1 MNTINPRNTRN
12 NFREEGRMR
21 EAVIV
26 AACRT
31 AVGKA
36 PRGILKDTRPEYMGE
51 EVLRDLIRRAGDL
64 DPMLIDDVIIGC
76 TFPEATQG
84 LNLGRVLVMSLGWP
98 DRIPGMTVN
107 RFCSSG
113 LQAIAI
119 GAEKIMCGFSDV
131 IIAGGIESMS
141 QIPMGG
147 SMMYPNPALVDMR
160 PGAFTGMGLTAE
172 NVAERYNIS
181 REEQDEFGAKSQQKA
196 EAAIKAGRF
205 KSQIVPLKVKKQK
218 QLPNGHFA
226 YEEIVFDTDE
236 GVRPG
241 TTKEGI
247 SKIAPAFKANGTVTA
262 GNSSQTSDAAAG
274 VVLMSK
280 EKAKAL
286 GLRPMVTFRY
296 HVAEGCPPEYMG
308 VGPSVAIPKVLKIA
322 GMTLDGMELIELNE
336 AFAAQAIY
344 CIRELGINEEITNVN
359 GGAIALGH
367 PLGCTGAKLTTQ
379 LIYEMQDRGLRWG
392 LVSMCIGFGMG
403 AAAIFEI
410 EDY

>member
-1 MNTINPRNTRN
+1 MK
-12 NFREEGRMR
+12 

-36 PRGILKDTRPEYMGE
+36 PRGALKDTRPEYMGT
-51 EVLRDLIRRAGDL
+51 EVLRDLIKRAGDL

-84 LNLGRVLVMSLGWP
+84 LNLGRVLIMSLGWP

-131 IIAGGIESMS
+131 VIAGGVENMS

-160 PGAFTGMGLTAE
+160 PGAFTSMGLTAE

-181 REEQDEFGAKSQQKA
+181 RDEQDEFGARSQQKA

-205 KSQIVPLKVKKQK
+205 KSQIVPLRLRRQK
-218 QLPNGHFA
+218 QLPNGHFE
-226 YEEIVFDTDE
+226 YEEIIFDTDE
-236 GVRPG
+236 GMRPG
-241 TTKEGI
+241 TTKESI
-247 SKIAPAFKANGTVTA
+247 SKIPPAFKANGTVTA

-280 EKAKAL
+280 EKAREL
-286 GLRPMVTFRY
+286 GLKPMATFRY
-296 HVAEGCPPEYMG
+296 HVAEGCPPEFMG
-308 VGPSVAIPKVLKIA
+308 VGPSVAIPKVMKMA
-322 GMTLDGMELIELNE
+322 GMSLDQMELIELNE

-344 CIRELGINEEITNVN
+344 CIRELGISQEITNVN

-379 LIYEMQDRGLRWG
+379 LIYEMQDRKLHWG

>member
-1 MNTINPRNTRN
+1 
-12 NFREEGRMR
+12 MR

-31 AVGKA
+31 AAGKA
-36 PRGILKDTRPEYMGE
+36 PRGILKNTRPEEMGTA
-51 EVLRDLIRRAGDL
+51 VLADLIRRAGDL
-64 DPMLIDDVIIGC
+64 DPVLIDDVIIGC

-131 IIAGGIESMS
+131 IVAGGVESMS

-147 SMMYPNPALVDMR
+147 SMLYPNPALVDTR
-160 PGAFTGMGLTAE
+160 PGAFCSMGLTAE
-172 NVAERYNIS
+172 NVAERFKIG
-181 REEQDEFGAKSQQKA
+181 RKEQDQFGARSQQKA
-196 EAAIKAGRF
+196 EAAIKEGRF
-205 KSQIVPLKVKKQK
+205 KSQIVPLKVRRQK
-218 QLPNGHFA
+218 RLPNGHFE
-226 YEEIVFDTDE
+226 YEEVVFDTDE

-241 TTKEGI
+241 TTVESI
-247 SKIAPAFKANGTVTA
+247 SKIRPAFKAKGTVTA

-274 VVLMSK
+274 VILMSK

-286 GLRPMVTFRY
+286 GLKPMATFRY
-296 HVAEGCPPEYMG
+296 HVVEGCDPEYMG
-308 VGPSVAIPKVLKIA
+308 VGPAVAIPKVLELA
-322 GMTLDGMELIELNE
+322 NMTLDQIELIELNE

-344 CIRELGINEEITNVN
+344 CINELGINEEITNVN

-379 LIYEMQDRGLRWG
+379 LVYEMAERNLRWG

-403 AAAIFEI
+403 AAAVFEI
-410 EDY
+410 EK

>member
-1 MNTINPRNTRN
+1 MK
-12 NFREEGRMR
+12 

-31 AVGKA
+31 AAGKA
-36 PRGILKDTRPEYMGE
+36 PRGMLKDTRPEYMGTA
-51 EVLRDLIRRAGDL
+51 VLSDLLKRAGNM

-119 GAEKIMCGFSDV
+119 GAEKIMCGFADV
-131 IIAGGIESMS
+131 VIAGGVENMS

-172 NVAERYNIS
+172 NVAERYTIG
-181 REEQDEFGAKSQQKA
+181 RDEQDEFGARSQQRA

-205 KSQIVPLKVKKQK
+205 KSQIVPLNLKKQK
-218 QLPNGHFA
+218 QLPNGRFEF
-226 YEEIVFDTDE
+226 EEIIFDTDE
-236 GVRPG
+236 GMRPG
-241 TTKEGI
+241 TTKENI
-247 SKIAPAFKANGTVTA
+247 SKIRPAFRTNGTVTA

-280 EKAKAL
+280 EKAKEL
-286 GLRPMVTFRY
+286 GLKPMATFRY

-322 GMTLDGMELIELNE
+322 GMSLGQMELIELNE

-344 CIRELGINEEITNVN
+344 CIKELGINEEITNVN

-379 LIYEMQDRGLRWG
+379 LIYEMQERKLRWG
-392 LVSMCIGFGMG
+392 LVSMCIGFRMG
-403 AAAIFEI
+403 AAGIFEI

>member
-1 MNTINPRNTRN
+1 MK
-12 NFREEGRMR
+12 

-31 AVGKA
+31 AAGKA
-36 PRGILKDTRPEYMGE
+36 PRGMLKDTRPEYMGG
-51 EVLRDLIRRAGDL
+51 EVLRELLQRAGDL

-84 LNLGRVLVMSLGWP
+84 LNLGRVLIMFLGWP

-119 GAEKIMCGFSDV
+119 GAEKIMCGFADV
-131 IIAGGIESMS
+131 VVAGGVENMS

-172 NVAERYNIS
+172 NVAERYHIS
-181 REEQDEFGAKSQQKA
+181 REEQDEFGARSQQKA

-205 KSQIVPLKVKKQK
+205 KSQIVPLKIKEQK

-226 YEEIVFDTDE
+226 YEEVIFDTDE
-236 GVRPG
+236 GMRPG

-247 SKIAPAFKANGTVTA
+247 SKIPPAFKANGTVTA
-262 GNSSQTSDAAAG
+262 GNSSQTSDGAAG

-280 EKAKAL
+280 EKAREL
-286 GLRPMVTFRY
+286 GLRPMATFRY

-308 VGPSVAIPKVLKIA
+308 VGPSVAIPKVLKIS
-322 GMTLDGMELIELNE
+322 GMTLAQMELIELNE

-379 LIYEMQDRGLRWG
+379 LIYEMQNRGLRWG

>member
-1 MNTINPRNTRN
+1 MK
-12 NFREEGRMR
+12 

-31 AVGKA
+31 AVGRA
-36 PRGILKDTRPEYMGE
+36 PRGALKDTRPEHMGTT
-51 EVLRDLIRRAGDL
+51 VLGELVKRAGDL
-64 DPMLIDDVIIGC
+64 DPNLIDDVIIGC

-84 LNLGRVLVMSLGWP
+84 LNLGRVLVMSMHWP

-119 GAEKIMCGFSDV
+119 GAEKIMCGYSDV
-131 IIAGGIESMS
+131 VIAGGVESMS

-147 SMMYPNPALVDMR
+147 SMLYPNPALVDTR
-160 PGAFTGMGLTAE
+160 PGGYTGMGLTAE
-172 NVAERYNIS
+172 NVAERFQIG
-181 REEQDEFGAKSQQKA
+181 REAQDAFGAKSQQKA
-196 EAAIKAGRF
+196 EAAQKSGRF
-205 KSQIVPLKVKKQK
+205 KSQIVPLTLKVQK

-226 YEEIVFDTDE
+226 FEEKIFDMDE

-241 TTKEGI
+241 TTKEI
-247 SKIAPAFKANGTVTA
+247 LATLRPAFKPKGSVTA
-262 GNSSQTSDAAAG
+262 GNSSQTSDGAAG

-280 EKAKAL
+280 EKAKEL
-286 GLRPMVTFRY
+286 GLKPMVTFRY
-296 HVAEGCPPEYMG
+296 HAVEGCEPEYMG
-308 VGPSVAIPKVLKIA
+308 VGPAVVIPKVLKLA
-322 GMTLDGMELIELNE
+322 GMTLDQMELIELNE

-344 CIRELGINEEITNVN
+344 CIEKLGINQDITNVN

-379 LIYEMQDRGLRWG
+379 LVYEMAERKVRWG

-403 AAAIFEI
+403 AAAILER

>member
-1 MNTINPRNTRN
+1 MTG
-12 NFREEGRMR
+12 EENMMK

-31 AVGKA
+31 AAGKA
-36 PRGILKDTRPEYMGE
+36 PRGVLKYMRPEAMGCA
-51 EVLRDLIRRAGDL
+51 VLEDLIKRAGDL
-64 DPMLIDDVIIGC
+64 DPMVIDDVVIGC
-76 TFPEATQG
+76 TFPESVQG
-84 LNLGRVLVMSLGWP
+84 LNLGRVLVMSMGWP

-119 GAEKIMCGFSDV
+119 AAEKIMCGFSDV
-131 IIAGGIESMS
+131 VVAGGVESMS

-147 SMMYPNPALVDMR
+147 SMMYPNPALVDSH

-172 NVAERYNIS
+172 NVAERFNIG
-181 REEQDEFGAKSQQKA
+181 RDEQDEFGAKSQQKA
-196 EAAIKAGRF
+196 EKAQKEGRF
-205 KSQIVPLKVKKQK
+205 KSQIVPLKVKRQK
-218 QLPNGHFA
+218 QLPNGKFEF
-226 YEEIVFDTDE
+226 EEIIFEQDE

-241 TTKEGI
+241 TTKESIG
-247 SKIAPAFKANGTVTA
+247 KIPPAFKPTGSVTA
-262 GNSSQTSDAAAG
+262 GNSSQTSDAAAA
-274 VVLMSK
+274 VLLMSK
-280 EKAKAL
+280 EKAKEL
-286 GLRPMVTFRY
+286 GLKPMATFRY
-296 HVAEGCPPEYMG
+296 HAVEGCEPEIMG
-308 VGPSVAIPKVLKIA
+308 VGPAVAIPRVLKLA
-322 GMTLDGMELIELNE
+322 GMSLGQMDLIELNE

-344 CIRELGINEEITNVN
+344 CINELGINEEITNVN

-379 LIYEMQDRGLRWG
+379 LIYEMQERKAKWG

-403 AAAIFEI
+403 AAGIFEI

>member
-1 MNTINPRNTRN
+1 
-12 NFREEGRMR
+12 MR

-31 AVGKA
+31 AAGKA
-36 PRGILKDTRPEYMGE
+36 PQGILKDTRPEQMGCA
-51 EVLRDLIRRAGDL
+51 VLGDLLKRTGDL

-76 TFPEATQG
+76 SFPEATQG
-84 LNLGRVLVMSLGWP
+84 LNLGRVLVMSMGWP

-131 IIAGGIESMS
+131 VVAGGVENMS

-160 PGAFTGMGLTAE
+160 PGGFTGMGLTAE
-172 NVAERYNIS
+172 NVAERYSIS

-196 EAAIKAGRF
+196 EAAIKAGKF
-205 KSQIVPLKVKKQK
+205 KSQIVPLKV
-218 QLPNGHFA
+218 
-226 YEEIVFDTDE
+226 DTDE
-236 GVRPG
+236 GMRPG

-247 SKIAPAFKANGTVTA
+247 AHIRPAFKPNGTVTA
-262 GNSSQTSDAAAG
+262 GNSSQMSDGAAG

-280 EKAKAL
+280 EKARELSLK
-286 GLRPMVTFRY
+286 PMATFRY
-296 HVAEGCPPEYMG
+296 YAVEGCDPEYMG
-308 VGPSVAIPKVLKIA
+308 VGPSVAVPKVLKIA
-322 GMTLDGMELIELNE
+322 GMTLDQMELIELNE
-336 AFAAQAIY
+336 AFAAQSIY
-344 CIRELGINEEITNVN
+344 CIRKLGINGEITNVN

-379 LIYEMQDRGLRWG
+379 LVYEMQERSLRRGLAT
-392 LVSMCIGFGMG
+392 MCIGFGMG

-410 EDY
+410 ED

>member
-1 MNTINPRNTRN
+1 
-12 NFREEGRMR
+12 MR

-36 PRGILKDTRPEYMGE
+36 PRGALKDTRPEYMGT
-51 EVLRDLIRRAGDL
+51 EVLRDLIKRAGDL

-84 LNLGRVLVMSLGWP
+84 LNLGRVLIMSLGWP

-131 IIAGGIESMS
+131 VIAGGVENMS

-160 PGAFTGMGLTAE
+160 PGAFTSMGLTAE

-181 REEQDEFGAKSQQKA
+181 RDEQDEFGARSQQKA

-205 KSQIVPLKVKKQK
+205 KSQIVPLRLRRQK
-218 QLPNGHFA
+218 QLPNGHFE
-226 YEEIVFDTDE
+226 YEEIIFDTDE
-236 GVRPG
+236 GMRPG
-241 TTKEGI
+241 TTMESI
-247 SKIAPAFKANGTVTA
+247 SKIPPAFKANGTVTA

-274 VVLMSK
+274 VVIMSK
-280 EKAKAL
+280 EKARELDLK
-286 GLRPMVTFRY
+286 PMATFRY
-296 HVAEGCPPEYMG
+296 HVTEGCPPEFMG
-308 VGPSVAIPKVLKIA
+308 VGPSVAIPKVMKRA
-322 GMTLDGMELIELNE
+322 GMSLDQMELIELNE

-344 CIRELGINEEITNVN
+344 CIGELGINEEITNVN

-379 LIYEMQDRGLRWG
+379 LIYEMEDRKVRWG

>member
-1 MNTINPRNTRN
+1 MK
-12 NFREEGRMR
+12 

-36 PRGILKDTRPEYMGE
+36 PRGILKDTRPEQMGCA
-51 EVLRDLIRRAGDL
+51 VLGDLLKRAGDL
-64 DPMLIDDVIIGC
+64 DPMLIDDVIVGC
-76 TFPEATQG
+76 TFPESVQG
-84 LNLGRVLVMSLGWP
+84 LNLGRVLVMSMGWP

-119 GAEKIMCGFSDV
+119 GAEKIMCGYADV
-131 IIAGGIESMS
+131 VISGGVESMS

-147 SMMYPNPALVDMR
+147 SMMYPNPALVEMR
-160 PGAFTGMGLTAE
+160 PGSFTGMGLTAE
-172 NVAERYNIS
+172 NVAERFNIG
-181 REEQDEFGAKSQQKA
+181 RDEQDEFGAKSQQKA
-196 EAAIKAGRF
+196 EAALKAGRF
-205 KSQIVPLKVKKQK
+205 KSQIVPLTVRRQK
-218 QLPNGHFA
+218 TLPNGHFE
-226 YEEIVFDTDE
+226 YEEFIFDTDE
-236 GVRPG
+236 GIRPG

-247 SKIAPAFKANGTVTA
+247 SKIPPAFKPNGSVTA

-280 EKAKAL
+280 EKAREL
-286 GLRPMVTFRY
+286 GLKPMATFRY
-296 HVAEGCPPEYMG
+296 HAVEGCEPEVMG
-308 VGPSVAIPKVLKIA
+308 VGPAVAIPRVLKIA
-322 GMTLDGMELIELNE
+322 GMTLDQMELIELNE

-344 CIRELGINEEITNVN
+344 CIKELGINEEITNVN

-379 LIYEMQDRGLRWG
+379 LIYEMQERNLRWG

>member
-1 MNTINPRNTRN
+1 
-12 NFREEGRMR
+12 MR

-31 AVGKA
+31 AAGKA
-36 PRGILKDTRPEYMGE
+36 PRGILKDTRPEEMGTA
-51 EVLRDLIRRAGDL
+51 VMADLVKRAGDL
-64 DPMLIDDVIIGC
+64 DPVLIDDVIIGC
-76 TFPEATQG
+76 TFPEGTQG

-131 IIAGGIESMS
+131 ILAGGVESMS

-147 SMMYPNPALVDMR
+147 SMLYPNPALVDTR

-172 NVAERYNIS
+172 NVAEKYNIG
-181 REEQDEFGAKSQQKA
+181 RAEQDRFGAKSQQKA
-196 EAAIKAGRF
+196 EAAIKEGRF

-218 QLPNGHFA
+218 QLPNGRFEF
-226 YEEIVFDTDE
+226 EEVVFDTDE

-241 TTKEGI
+241 TTAESI
-247 SKIAPAFKANGTVTA
+247 SKIRPAFKPKGTVTA

-274 VVLMSK
+274 VLLMSK
-280 EKAKAL
+280 EKAQAL
-286 GLRPMVTFRY
+286 GLKPMATFRY
-296 HVAEGCPPEYMG
+296 HVVEGCSPEYMG
-308 VGPSVAIPKVLKIA
+308 VGPALAIPKVLKLA
-322 GMTLDGMELIELNE
+322 NMTLDQIELIELNE

-344 CIRELGINEEITNVN
+344 CINELGINEEITNVN

-379 LIYEMQDRGLRWG
+379 LIYEMAERNLKWG

-403 AAAIFEI
+403 AAAIFER
-410 EDY
+410 EE

>member
-1 MNTINPRNTRN
+1 MK
-12 NFREEGRMR
+12 

-26 AACRT
+26 AASRT
-31 AVGKA
+31 AVGRA
-36 PRGILKDTRPEYMGE
+36 PRGILKDTRPEQMGCA
-51 EVLRDLIRRAGDL
+51 VLGDLLKRAGDL

-76 TFPEATQG
+76 TFPEAVQG
-84 LNLGRVLVMSLGWP
+84 LNMGRVLVMSMGWP

-113 LQAIAI
+113 LQAITI
-119 GAEKIMCGFSDV
+119 GAEKIMCGYSDV
-131 IIAGGIESMS
+131 VIAGGVESMS

-147 SMMYPNPALVDMR
+147 SMMYPNPALVETR

-172 NVAERYNIS
+172 NVAERYQIS
-181 REEQDEFGAKSQQKA
+181 RDEQDEFGARSQQKA

-205 KSQIVPLKVKKQK
+205 KSQIVPLKVKKQR
-218 QLPNGHFA
+218 QLPDGHFE
-226 YEEIVFDTDE
+226 YEEVIFDMDE
-236 GVRPG
+236 GMRPG

-247 SKIAPAFKANGTVTA
+247 SKIPPAFKPNGSVTA

-280 EKAKAL
+280 DKAKEL
-286 GLRPMVTFRY
+286 GLKPMATFRY
-296 HVAEGCPPEYMG
+296 HTAEGCEPEYMG
-308 VGPSVAIPKVLKIA
+308 VGPAVAIPKVLKIA
-322 GMTLDGMELIELNE
+322 GMTLDQVELIELNE

-344 CIRELGINEEITNVN
+344 CIQTLGINEEITNVN

-379 LIYEMQDRGLRWG
+379 LVYEMEERKLRWG

-403 AAAIFEI
+403 AAAIIER

>member
-1 MNTINPRNTRN
+1 
-12 NFREEGRMR
+12 MR

-36 PRGILKDTRPEYMGE
+36 PRGILKNTRPEEMGCA
-51 EVLRDLIRRAGDL
+51 VLGDLLKRAGDL
-64 DPMLIDDVIIGC
+64 DPHLIDDVIVGC

-84 LNLGRVLVMSLGWP
+84 LNLGRVLVMSMGWP

-119 GAEKIMCGFSDV
+119 AAEKIMCGFSEV
-131 IIAGGIESMS
+131 TIGCGVESMS
-141 QIPMGG
+141 AIPMGG
-147 SMMYPNPALVDMR
+147 SMMYPNPALVDTR

-172 NVAERYNIS
+172 NVAERYGIS
-181 REEQDEFGAKSQQKA
+181 RDEQDTFGAKSQQKA
-196 EAAIKAGRF
+196 EAAVNAGRF
-205 KSQIVPLKVKKQK
+205 KGQIVPLRVKRQK
-218 QLPNGHFA
+218 KLPNGHFEF
-226 YEEIVFDTDE
+226 EEIIFDQDE

-247 SKIAPAFKANGTVTA
+247 SQIKPAFKPNGTVTA

-274 VVLMSK
+274 VLLMSK
-280 EKAKAL
+280 EKAGQL
-286 GLRPMVTFRY
+286 GLKPMATFRY
-296 HVAEGCPPEYMG
+296 HAVEGCEPEYMG
-308 VGPSVAIPKVLKIA
+308 VGPAVAIPKVLKIA
-322 GMTLDGMELIELNE
+322 NMGIEQIELAELNE

-344 CIRELGINEEITNVN
+344 CIRELGLREEIVNVN

-379 LIYEMQDRGLRWG
+379 LIYEMQERNLRWG

-403 AAAIFEI
+403 AAGIFEI
-410 EDY
+410 EDYR

>member
-1 MNTINPRNTRN
+1 M
-12 NFREEGRMR
+12 MMK

-36 PRGILKDTRPEYMGE
+36 PRGILKDTRPEYMGCT
-51 EVLRDLIRRAGDL
+51 VLGDLLKRAGGL
-64 DPMLIDDVIIGC
+64 DPNLIDDVVIGC

-84 LNLGRVLVMSLGWP
+84 LNLGRVLVMSMGWP

-119 GAEKIMCGFSDV
+119 GAEKIMCGFSEV
-131 IIAGGIESMS
+131 VVAGGVESMS

-147 SMMYPNPALVDMR
+147 SMMYPNPALVEMR

-172 NVAERYNIS
+172 NVAERYGIG
-181 REEQDEFGAKSQQKA
+181 RDEQDAFGALSQQKA

-205 KSQIVPLKVKKQK
+205 KSQIVPLNIKKQVR
-218 QLPNGHFA
+218 LPNGRFG
-226 YEEIVFDTDE
+226 YEEFVFDTDE
-236 GVRPG
+236 GMRPG
-241 TTKEGI
+241 TTKE
-247 SKIAPAFKANGTVTA
+247 SIASLKPAFKPNGSVTA
-262 GNSSQTSDAAAG
+262 GNSSQTSDAAAA
-274 VVLMSK
+274 VLLMSK
-280 EKAKAL
+280 EKAREL
-286 GLRPMVTFRY
+286 GLKPMATFRW
-296 HVAEGCPPEYMG
+296 HAVEGCEPEYMG
-308 VGPSVAIPKVLKIA
+308 VGPAVAIPKVLKLA
-322 GMTLDGMELIELNE
+322 GMSIDQMDLIELNE

-344 CIRELGINEEITNVN
+344 CIDTLGINKEITNVN

-379 LIYEMQDRGLRWG
+379 LVYEMQERKARFG

-403 AAAIFEI
+403 AAAIFEV

>member
-1 MNTINPRNTRN
+1 
-12 NFREEGRMR
+12 MR

-36 PRGILKDTRPEYMGE
+36 PRGMLKDVRPENMGCT
-51 EVLRDLIRRAGDL
+51 VLGDLLRRAKDL
-64 DPMLIDDVIIGC
+64 DPALIDDVIIGC

-84 LNLGRVLVMSLGWP
+84 LNLGRVLVMSMGWP

-119 GAEKIMCGFSDV
+119 GAEKIMCGFSD
-131 IIAGGIESMS
+131 IIVAGGIENMS

-147 SMMYPNPALVDMR
+147 SMLYPNPALVDTR
-160 PGAFTGMGLTAE
+160 PSSFSGMGLTAE
-172 NVAERYNIS
+172 NIAEKYGIS
-181 REEQDEFGAKSQQKA
+181 RDEQDDFAAKSQQKA
-196 EAAIKAGRF
+196 EAASKQGKFRT
-205 KSQIVPLKVKKQK
+205 QIVPINVKKQK
-218 QLPNGHFA
+218 NLPNGHFEF
-226 YEEIVFDTDE
+226 EEVVFDTDE
-236 GVRPG
+236 GIRPG
-241 TTKEGI
+241 TTKESI
-247 SKIAPAFKANGTVTA
+247 SQLRPAFKKNGSVTA

-274 VVLMSK
+274 VILMSR
-280 EKAKAL
+280 EMADEL
-286 GLRPMVTFRY
+286 GLSPMAVFRHY
-296 HVAEGCPPEYMG
+296 TVEGCPPEYMG
-308 VGPSVAIPKVLKIA
+308 MGPAVSIPKVLKLA
-322 GMTLDGMELIELNE
+322 NMRMEEIGLIELNE

-344 CIRELGINEEITNVN
+344 CIRELEINEQITNVN

-379 LIYEMQDRGLRWG
+379 LIYEMQERDVRYG

-403 AAAIFEI
+403 AAAIFER
-410 EDY
+410 D

>member
-1 MNTINPRNTRN
+1 MK
-12 NFREEGRMR
+12 

-36 PRGILKDTRPEYMGE
+36 PRGTLKDTRPEQMGCA
-51 EVLRDLIRRAGDL
+51 VLGDLLKRANNL

-76 TFPEATQG
+76 TFPEASQG
-84 LNLGRVLVMSLGWP
+84 LNLGRVLVMSMGWP
-98 DRIPGMTVN
+98 DRVPGTTVN

-119 GAEKIMCGFSDV
+119 AAEKIMCGFADV
-131 IIAGGIESMS
+131 VVAGGVESMS
-141 QIPMGG
+141 RIPMGG
-147 SMMYPNPALVDMR
+147 SMMYPNPALVDER

-172 NVAERYNIS
+172 NVAEKFKIS
-181 REEQDEFGAKSQQKA
+181 RDDQDEFGARSQQKA
-196 EAAIKAGRF
+196 EAALKAGRF
-205 KSQIVPLKVKKQK
+205 KTQIVPLTVRSQK
-218 QLPNGHFA
+218 QLPNGRFEF
-226 YEEIVFDTDE
+226 EEMIFDTDE

-241 TTKEGI
+241 TTKESI
-247 SKIAPAFKANGTVTA
+247 SQLRPAFKPKGSVTA
-262 GNSSQTSDAAAG
+262 ANSSQTSDGAAA
-274 VVLMSK
+274 VLVMSK
-280 EKAKAL
+280 EKAKEL
-286 GLRPMVTFRY
+286 GLRPMATFRY
-296 HVAEGCPPEYMG
+296 HAVEGCEPEYMG
-308 VGPSVAIPKVLKIA
+308 VGPAVAIPKVMNLS
-322 GMTLDGMELIELNE
+322 GMSLDRMELIELNE

-379 LIYEMQDRGLRWG
+379 LLYEMEERDLRWG

-403 AAAIFEI
+403 AAGIFER
-410 EDY
+410 ESY

>member
-1 MNTINPRNTRN
+1 MNPIDPRNTRN
-12 NFREEGRMR
+12 TFREDGVMK

-36 PRGILKDTRPEYMGE
+36 PRGMLKDTRPEYMGTA
-51 EVLRDLIRRAGDL
+51 VLDDLLKRAGDL
-64 DPMLIDDVIIGC
+64 DPVLIDDVIIGC

-119 GAEKIMCGFSDV
+119 GAEKIMCGFADV
-131 IIAGGIESMS
+131 VVAGGVENMS

-172 NVAERYNIS
+172 NVAERYRIS
-181 REEQDEFGAKSQQKA
+181 REEQDEFGARSQQKA

-205 KSQIVPLKVKKQK
+205 KSQIVPLKIKKQK

-226 YEEIVFDTDE
+226 YEEVIFGTDE
-236 GVRPG
+236 GMRPG
-241 TTKEGI
+241 TTRESI
-247 SKIAPAFKANGTVTA
+247 SKIPPAFKVNGTVTA
-262 GNSSQTSDAAAG
+262 GNSSQTSDGAAG

-280 EKAKAL
+280 EKAREL
-286 GLRPMVTFRY
+286 GLRPMATFRF

-308 VGPSVAIPKVLKIA
+308 VGPSVAIPKVMKVS
-322 GMTLDGMELIELNE
+322 GMRLEQMELIELNE

-344 CIRELGINEEITNVN
+344 CIRELGINEEIANVN
-359 GGAIALGH
+359 GGAVALGH

-379 LIYEMQDRGLRWG
+379 LIYEMQARGLRWG

>member
-1 MNTINPRNTRN
+1 
-12 NFREEGRMR
+12 MR

-36 PRGILKDTRPEYMGE
+36 PRGILKDTRPEHMGCT
-51 EVLRDLIRRAGDL
+51 VLGELVKRAGDL
-64 DPMLIDDVIIGC
+64 DPNLIDDVIIGC

-84 LNLGRVLVMSLGWP
+84 LNLGRVLVMSMGWP
-98 DRIPGMTVN
+98 DRVPGMTVN

-113 LQAIAI
+113 LQSIAI
-119 GAEKIMCGFSDV
+119 GAEKIMCGYSDV
-131 IIAGGIESMS
+131 VLAGGVESMS

-147 SMMYPNPALVDMR
+147 SMMYPNPALVDER

-172 NVAERYNIS
+172 NVAERYGIT
-181 REEQDEFGAKSQQKA
+181 RDEQDEFGARSQQKA
-196 EAAIKAGRF
+196 EAAVKAGKF
-205 KSQIVPLKVKKQK
+205 KEQIVPLTVKRQK
-218 QLPNGHFA
+218 RLENGRFEF
-226 YEEIVFDTDE
+226 EEFVFDTDE

-241 TTKEGI
+241 TTKESI
-247 SKIAPAFKANGTVTA
+247 SGLKPAFKPTGSVTA

-280 EKAKAL
+280 EKAEEL
-286 GLRPMVTFRY
+286 GLKPMATFRT
-296 HVAEGCPPEYMG
+296 HVVEGCPPEYMG
-308 VGPSVAIPKVLKIA
+308 VGPAVAVPRVLKVA
-322 GMTLDGMELIELNE
+322 GMDLDRMELIELNE

-344 CIRELGINEEITNVN
+344 CIRELGVNEEITNVN

-367 PLGCTGAKLTTQ
+367 PLGCTGSKLTTQ
-379 LIYEMQDRGLRWG
+379 LVYEMHERKARWG

-403 AAAIFEI
+403 AAAIFEV

>member
-1 MNTINPRNTRN
+1 M
-12 NFREEGRMR
+12 MK

-31 AVGKA
+31 AAGKA
-36 PRGILKDTRPEYMGE
+36 PRGMLKHTRPEAMGCA
-51 EVLRDLIRRAGDL
+51 VLEDLIKRADDL
-64 DPMLIDDVIIGC
+64 DPAVIDDVVIGC
-76 TFPEATQG
+76 TFPESVQG
-84 LNLGRVLVMSLGWP
+84 LNLGRVLVMSMGWP

-119 GAEKIMCGFSDV
+119 AAEKIMCGFADV
-131 IIAGGIESMS
+131 VVAGGVESMS

-172 NVAERYNIS
+172 NVAERFDIG
-181 REEQDEFGAKSQQKA
+181 RDEQDEFGAKSQQKA
-196 EAAIKAGRF
+196 EKAVKEGRF

-218 QLPNGHFA
+218 QLPNGRFEF
-226 YEEIVFDTDE
+226 EEVIFDQDE
-236 GVRPG
+236 GVRFG
-241 TTKEGI
+241 TTKETI
-247 SKIAPAFKANGTVTA
+247 SKIPGAFKPGGTVTA
-262 GNSSQTSDAAAG
+262 GNSSQTSDAAAA
-274 VVLMSK
+274 VLLMSK
-280 EKAKAL
+280 EKAKEL
-286 GLRPMVTFRY
+286 GLKPMATFRY
-296 HVAEGCPPEYMG
+296 HAVEGCEPEIMG
-308 VGPSVAIPKVLKIA
+308 VGPAVAIPRVLKLA
-322 GMTLDGMELIELNE
+322 GMSLDQLDLIELNE

-344 CIRELGINEEITNVN
+344 CMNELGINEEITNVN

-379 LIYEMQDRGLRWG
+379 LIYEMQERKARWG

-403 AAAIFEI
+403 AAGIFEI
-410 EDY
+410 ENY

>member
-1 MNTINPRNTRN
+1 M
-12 NFREEGRMR
+12 EEHTMK

-36 PRGILKDTRPEYMGE
+36 PRGVLKDTRPEYMGTA
-51 EVLRDLIRRAGDL
+51 VLSDLIKRSGNM

-119 GAEKIMCGFSDV
+119 GAEKIMCGFADV
-131 IIAGGIESMS
+131 VIAGGVENMS

-181 REEQDEFGAKSQQKA
+181 RDEQDEFGARSQQRA

-205 KSQIVPLKVKKQK
+205 KTQIVPLNVKKQK
-218 QLPNGHFA
+218 RLPNGRFEF
-226 YEEIVFDTDE
+226 EEIIFDTDE
-236 GVRPG
+236 GMRPG
-241 TTKEGI
+241 TTKESI
-247 SKIAPAFKANGTVTA
+247 SKIRPAFKPNGTVTA

-280 EKAKAL
+280 EKAKEL
-286 GLRPMVTFRY
+286 GLKPMATFRY

-322 GMTLDGMELIELNE
+322 GMSLDQMELIELNE

-344 CIRELGINEEITNVN
+344 CIKELGINEEITNVN

-379 LIYEMQDRGLRWG
+379 LIYEMQARKLRWG

-403 AAAIFEI
+403 AAGIFEI

>member
-1 MNTINPRNTRN
+1 MK
-12 NFREEGRMR
+12 

-36 PRGILKDTRPEYMGE
+36 PRGVLKDTRPEYMGT
-51 EVLRDLIRRAGDL
+51 EVLRDLIKRAGNM

-119 GAEKIMCGFSDV
+119 GAEKIMCGFADV
-131 IIAGGIESMS
+131 VIAGGVENMS

-181 REEQDEFGAKSQQKA
+181 RDEQDEFGARSQQRA

-205 KSQIVPLKVKKQK
+205 KTQIVPLNVKKQK
-218 QLPNGHFA
+218 QLPNGRFEF
-226 YEEIVFDTDE
+226 EEIIFDTDE
-236 GVRPG
+236 GMRPG
-241 TTKEGI
+241 TTKENI
-247 SKIAPAFKANGTVTA
+247 SKIRPAFKTNGTVTA

-274 VVLMSK
+274 VILMSK
-280 EKAKAL
+280 EKAKEL
-286 GLRPMVTFRY
+286 GLKPMATFRY

-322 GMTLDGMELIELNE
+322 GMSLGQMELIELNE

-344 CIRELGINEEITNVN
+344 CIKELGINEEITNVN

-379 LIYEMQDRGLRWG
+379 LIYEMQARKLRWG

-403 AAAIFEI
+403 AAGIFEI

>member
-1 MNTINPRNTRN
+1 MK
-12 NFREEGRMR
+12 

-31 AVGKA
+31 AAGKA
-36 PRGILKDTRPEYMGE
+36 PRGILKNTRPEYMGT

-172 NVAERYNIS
+172 NVAERYKIG
-181 REEQDEFGAKSQQKA
+181 REEQDEFGARSQQKA
-196 EAAIKAGRF
+196 EAAIRAGKF
-205 KSQIVPLKVKKQK
+205 KEQIVPLTVKRQT
-218 QLPNGHFA
+218 QLPNGHFE
-226 YEEIVFDTDE
+226 YGEIIFDTDE
-236 GVRPG
+236 GMRPG
-241 TTKEGI
+241 TTKESI
-247 SKIAPAFKANGTVTA
+247 SKIPPAFKVNGTVTA

-280 EKAKAL
+280 EKAMEL
-286 GLRPMVTFRY
+286 GLRPLATFRY
-296 HVAEGCPPEYMG
+296 HAAEGCPPEYMG
-308 VGPSVAIPKVLKIA
+308 VGPSVAIPKVLRIA
-322 GMTLDGMELIELNE
+322 GMTLDQMELIELNE

-379 LIYEMQDRGLRWG
+379 LVYEMKDRGLRWG

>member
-1 MNTINPRNTRN
+1 MK
-12 NFREEGRMR
+12 

-36 PRGILKDTRPEYMGE
+36 PRGILKDTRPEQMGCA
-51 EVLRDLIRRAGDL
+51 VLGDLLKRANNL

-76 TFPEATQG
+76 TFPEAVQG
-84 LNLGRVLVMSLGWP
+84 LNLARVLVMSLGWP
-98 DRIPGMTVN
+98 DRVPGTTVN

-119 GAEKIMCGFSDV
+119 AAEKIMCGFADV
-131 IIAGGIESMS
+131 VVAGGVESMS
-141 QIPMGG
+141 RIPMGG
-147 SMMYPNPALVDMR
+147 SMMYPNPALVEER

-172 NVAERYNIS
+172 NVAEKFKIS
-181 REEQDEFGAKSQQKA
+181 RNDQDEFGARSQQKA
-196 EAAIKAGRF
+196 EAAVKAGKF
-205 KSQIVPLKVKKQK
+205 KTQIVPLTVKKQK
-218 QLPNGHFA
+218 QLPNGGF
-226 YEEIVFDTDE
+226 EFEKFTFDTDE

-247 SKIAPAFKANGTVTA
+247 SQLRSAFRPNGSVTA
-262 GNSSQTSDAAAG
+262 ANSSQTSDGAAA
-274 VVLMSK
+274 VLVMSK
-280 EKAKAL
+280 EKAKEL
-286 GLRPMVTFRY
+286 GLRPMATFRY
-296 HVAEGCPPEYMG
+296 HAVEGCEPEYMG
-308 VGPSVAIPKVLKIA
+308 VGPAVAIPKVMKLS
-322 GMTLDGMELIELNE
+322 GMSLDQMELIELNE

-379 LIYEMQDRGLRWG
+379 LLYEMQERNLRWG

-403 AAAIFEI
+403 AAGIFER

>member
-1 MNTINPRNTRN
+1 MK
-12 NFREEGRMR
+12 
-21 EAVIV
+21 EAVVV

-31 AVGKA
+31 AVGRA
-36 PRGILKDTRPEYMGE
+36 PRGILKNTRPEYMGTT
-51 EVLRDLIRRAGDL
+51 VLGDLIKRAGDL

-84 LNLGRVLVMSLGWP
+84 LNLGRVLVMSMGWP

-119 GAEKIMCGFSDV
+119 GAEKIMCGYADV
-131 IIAGGIESMS
+131 VIGGGVESMS

-147 SMMYPNPALVDMR
+147 SMMYPNPALVDIR

-181 REEQDEFGAKSQQKA
+181 RDEQDEFGAKSQQRA

-205 KSQIVPLKVKKQK
+205 KSQIVPLMIKKQK
-218 QLPNGHFA
+218 QLPNRHFE
-226 YEEIVFDTDE
+226 YEEIIFDTDE
-236 GVRPG
+236 GMRPG
-241 TTKEGI
+241 TTKESI
-247 SKIAPAFKANGTVTA
+247 STIRPAFKANGTVTA

-280 EKAKAL
+280 EKAKEL
-286 GLRPMVTFRY
+286 DLKPMATFRY
-296 HVAEGCPPEYMG
+296 HVVEGCPPEYMG

-322 GMTLDGMELIELNE
+322 GMTLDQMQLIELNE

-344 CIRELGINEEITNVN
+344 CIRGLGIDEEITNVN

-379 LIYEMQDRGLRWG
+379 LIYEMRERKLRWG

-410 EDY
+410 ED

>member
-1 MNTINPRNTRN
+1 
-12 NFREEGRMR
+12 MR

-36 PRGILKDTRPEYMGE
+36 PRGTLRHTRPEAMGCA
-51 EVLRDLIRRAGDL
+51 VLGDLLKRAGDL
-64 DPMLIDDVIIGC
+64 DPDLIDDVIIGC

-84 LNLGRVLVMSLGWP
+84 LNLGRVLVMSMGWP

-119 GAEKIMCGFSDV
+119 GAEKIMCGYSDV
-131 IIAGGIESMS
+131 VIAGGVESMS

-147 SMMYPNPALVDMR
+147 NMMYPNPALVDTR

-172 NVAERYNIS
+172 NVAEKYGIT
-181 REEQDEFGAKSQQKA
+181 REEQDEFGARSQQRA
-196 EAAIKAGRF
+196 EAAIKAGKF
-205 KSQIVPLKVKKQK
+205 KSQIVPLKVKVQK
-218 QLPNGHFA
+218 QLPNGHFDFD
-226 YEEIVFDTDE
+226 EIIFDTDE

-241 TTKEGI
+241 TTKESI
-247 SKIAPAFKANGTVTA
+247 SHLRPAFKPNGTVTA
-262 GNSSQTSDAAAG
+262 GNSSQTSDGAAG

-280 EKAKAL
+280 EKAKEL
-286 GLRPMVTFRY
+286 GLKPMATFRY

-308 VGPSVAIPKVLKIA
+308 VGPAVAIPKVLKLA
-322 GMTLDGMELIELNE
+322 GMDLDQMQLIELNE

-344 CIRELGINEEITNVN
+344 CIRTLGLNEEITNVN

-379 LIYEMQDRGLRWG
+379 LIYEMHERKLRWG

-403 AAAIFEI
+403 AAAIFEV

>member
-1 MNTINPRNTRN
+1 MK
-12 NFREEGRMR
+12 
-21 EAVIV
+21 EAVVV

-36 PRGILKDTRPEYMGE
+36 PRGMLKDTRPETMGTT
-51 EVLRDLIRRAGDL
+51 VLGELLKRAGDL
-64 DPMLIDDVIIGC
+64 DPALIDDVIIGC

-84 LNLGRVLVMSLGWP
+84 LNLGRVLVMSMGWP

-119 GAEKIMCGFSDV
+119 GAEKIMCGFAECV
-131 IIAGGIESMS
+131 IAGGVESMS

-147 SMMYPNPALVDMR
+147 SMLYPNPVLVDTH
-160 PGAFTGMGLTAE
+160 PGAFSGMGLTAE
-172 NVAERYNIS
+172 NVAEKYGITRD
-181 REEQDEFGAKSQQKA
+181 EQDEFGARSQQKA
-196 EAAIKAGRF
+196 EAAIRAGRF
-205 KSQIVPLKVKKQK
+205 KSQIVPLRVKVQKK
-218 QLPNGHFA
+218 LPNGRFGFD
-226 YEEIVFDTDE
+226 EVVFDTDE
-236 GVRPG
+236 GMRPG
-241 TTKEGI
+241 TTKESLAGLR
-247 SKIAPAFKANGTVTA
+247 PAFKATGSVTA

-280 EKAKAL
+280 EKAGDL
-286 GLRPMVTFRY
+286 GLKPMATFRV
-296 HVAEGCPPEYMG
+296 HAVEGCPPELMG
-308 VGPSVAIPKVLKIA
+308 VGPAVAIPKVLKLA
-322 GMTLDGMELIELNE
+322 RMGLDQIELIELNE

-344 CIRELGINEEITNVN
+344 CIRELGIREEIVNVN

-379 LIYEMQDRGLRWG
+379 LLHEMQERKNRWG

-403 AAAIFEI
+403 AAAVFER